1 MTSVQMKVLWL
12 MQLNFYQKIIFL
24 KTHTHTHT
32 HTHTQRKTFI
42 AVSKDSK
49 TSVSSDT
56 ESNSQLQT
64 PLDGKIPNLGEVPL
78 QNVREHKRC
87 RIACCKAEFLIL
99 NNFVLRQSSDKNKKI
114 SKVFLSTENQRNRK
128 KKEKKNQ
135 NQAKKINFSL

>member
-1 MTSVQMKVLWL
+1 M
-12 MQLNFYQKIIFL
+12 
-24 KTHTHTHT
+24 
-32 HTHTQRKTFI
+32 
-42 AVSKDSK
+42 
-49 TSVSSDT
+49 
-56 ESNSQLQT
+56 
-64 PLDGKIPNLGEVPL
+64 PL